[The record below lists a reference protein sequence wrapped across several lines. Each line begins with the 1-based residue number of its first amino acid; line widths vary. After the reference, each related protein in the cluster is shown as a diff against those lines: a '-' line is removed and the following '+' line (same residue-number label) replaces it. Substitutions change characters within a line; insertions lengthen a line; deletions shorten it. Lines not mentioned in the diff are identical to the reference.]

1 MDKKKFVEELR
12 KRQIK
17 LGLVSREFIDKLS
30 EDEIIETYR
39 ICSACGAPLF
49 ELEELE
55 FALKEGRTTDE
66 VLDILYQPKK
76 VCEVR
81 VDTTQPL
88 IIATIRQNKENL
100 ARRTWE
106 LVGNGIW
113 VKCSCSKETLE
124 DLIQPLHP
132 PRIKDQLRSEVESFA
147 SEFNAKIHYFLDE
160 HGAQLHSLWLDEE
173 KIGLIRAMHL
183 LTLAEGKK
191 EIVPLDEILNTKIR
205 KVSTDQLLKN
215 KSSKRRYSLADKN
228 H

>member
-1 MDKKKFVEELR
+1 MDKKKFAEELR

-17 LGLVSREFIDKLS
+17 LGLVSRELIDKLS
-30 EDEIIETYR
+30 EEEIIETYR
-39 ICSACGAPLF
+39 ICSACGAPVF
-49 ELEELE
+49 ELEDLE
-55 FALKEGRTTDE
+55 SALKEGKTADE

-76 VCEVR
+76 ACEVR
-81 VDTTQPL
+81 MDTTQPL
-88 IIATIRQNKENL
+88 IIATIQQSKENL

-113 VKCSCSKETLE
+113 VKCSCSKETFE

-173 KIGLIRAMHL
+173 KIGLIRVKHL

-191 EIVPLDEILNTKIR
+191 EIIPLDEILKTKIR
-205 KVSTDQLLKN
+205 KVSIDQLLKDE
-215 KSSKRRYSLADKN
+215 SSKRRHSLADKN